1 MNRKPYELKKCISL
15 PYGWTVRNEVPCRES
30 FTLIELL
37 VVIAII
43 AILAGMLL
51 PALKA
56 ARDQAHTTTC
66 VGNMKQVTLAG
77 NNYADDY
84 NGWYSVGYTTSGG
97 MSNYLFVA
105 NMSQVWNAGC
115 LTQYVKGSPKNAY
128 GVPKVVLCPKGGR
141 KVYNAESTSIE
152 NFSYGYNKFLAGSTP
167 RDNIEKRDRVR
178 NASGRMLFAEI
189 GYDGW
194 KFPGPGTRGWGCA
207 QESRQYY
214 TAFRHKK
221 KSGVGFIDNHV
232 EMIHYDKYPVN
243 SDNATKDPTS
253 FYKTWN

>member
-1 MNRKPYELKKCISL
+1 
-15 PYGWTVRNEVPCRES
+15 
-30 FTLIELL
+30 
-37 VVIAII
+37 
-43 AILAGMLL
+43 
-51 PALKA
+51 
-56 ARDQAHTTTC
+56 
-66 VGNMKQVTLAG
+66 MKQVTLAG

-84 NGWYSVGYTTSGG
+84 NGWYSVGYTDQGG

-105 NMSQVWNAGC
+105 NMNQVWNAGC
-115 LTQYVKGSPKNAY
+115 LTAYVKGSPKNAY
-128 GVPKVVLCPKGGR
+128 GVPKVVLCPKGSR
-141 KVYNAESTSIE
+141 KAYGVESTSNE
-152 NFSYGYNKFLAGSTP
+152 NFSYGYNKYLAGSTP
-167 RDNIEKRDRVR
+167 RSNIEKRDRVR

-194 KFPGPGTRGWGCA
+194 KYPGPGTRGWGCA

-232 EMIHYDKYPVN
+232 ELIHYDKYPLS